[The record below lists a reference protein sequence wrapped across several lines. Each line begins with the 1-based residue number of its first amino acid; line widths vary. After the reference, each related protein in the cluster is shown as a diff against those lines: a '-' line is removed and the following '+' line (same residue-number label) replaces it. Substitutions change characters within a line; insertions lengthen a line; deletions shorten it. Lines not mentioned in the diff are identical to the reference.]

1 MKNNENENKLKD
13 FYTEIEYKDKKYKLY
28 FNLNVMEEIQNEYKT
43 FDNWTDLVGGLDK
56 KGNPRET
63 DIKAL
68 IFGFQAMLN
77 EGIDIQNE
85 DEGTDIKFFT
95 PKQVGRLITEIGLQ
109 EANQKLMDTVVE
121 STKNTKNA

>member
-1 MKNNENENKLKD
+1 
-13 FYTEIEYKDKKYKLY
+13 
-28 FNLNVMEEIQNEYKT
+28 MEEIQNEYKT